1 MKFLFENW
9 RKYLNERDETSPALA
24 DDREQLGAMIGF
36 DLLEQIVMH
45 IMAGDWQRALAMKN
59 DPKIR
64 KTWKPDTAED
74 SKHGFLYQL
83 GAELDRTLQEEYERV
98 AAKPEHKKG
107 WPGKVDI
114 SHDPDWK
121 DTLTSAIKFLTNG
134 LDPIPDWRYKSMKYP
149 RSALRA
155 HDQMF
160 WAWLADEDDPWN
172 P

>member
-1 MKFLFENW
+1 MKLLLENW

-98 AAKPEHKKG
+98 AAKPEHKKA

-121 DTLTSAIKFLTNG
+121 DTLPQQSSF
-134 LDPIPDWRYKSMKYP
+134 
-149 RSALRA
+149 
-155 HDQMF
+155 
-160 WAWLADEDDPWN
+160 
-172 P
+172 